1 MFTNS
6 GSGATRHLEI
16 FVLVVSGPVV
26 RVPLLEG
33 VPVHRVGG
41 DVPAV
46 FSCIYSFATFMIF
59 LPYLWLHRKNKC
71 FLFLRQMSVALYF
84 PEFIDYTLFVMYVL
98 YNTIN
103 DKKWYRRDC
112 PEAEFMNIKF
122 R

>member
-6 GSGATRHLEI
+6 GSGPTCHLEV

-46 FSCIYSFATFMIF
+46 FSCIYSFAAFMIF
-59 LPYLWLHRKNKC
+59 LPYFWLHRKNKC

-84 PEFIDYTLFVMYVL
+84 QELIDFTYPVCNVRSEPVLLNVYGAPELMPR
-98 YNTIN
+98 N
-103 DKKWYRRDC
+103 
-112 PEAEFMNIKF
+112 EF